1 MNTTTSEVINEYV
14 SEIIIN
20 DTRDLGTPTQIIRYP
35 SQDAYEEEIPLII
48 DSSFQDFQNTLSNDF
63 VMPVPCVNCNEK
75 ENEKE
80 KDMELPPPRPLT
92 RMLTNSH
99 LPDDEPEDDKL
110 D

>member
-1 MNTTTSEVINEYV
+1 M

-35 SQDAYEEEIPLII
+35 SQDAYEEEMPLII

-75 ENEKE
+75 E

-99 LPDDEPEDDKL
+99 LPDDEPEDEKL